1 MVPCCNRWLCR
12 AMIGLRIGRMH
23 VPDVGKQRLRSRTRV
38 HHTRANGSHSCVST
52 RPLRVLVPR
61 RMVREC
67 CSRIGQCMRMW
78 VLAAARAHVPARWR
92 TCTSTCAR
100 AFVPYYCEHMRVND
114 MLSYVRT
121 DHGAGAGRTQSPP
134 HPVPLGPP
142 AIARERGAL
151 ATPRILG

>member
-67 CSRIGQCMRMW
+67 CSRISPCMRMW

-100 AFVPYYCEHMRVND
+100 AFVPYYCKHMRVND

-121 DHGAGAGRTQSPP
+121 DQTCYLLRRRTQPRWDRPP
-134 HPVPLGPP
+134 SRGSGARWPL
-142 AIARERGAL
+142 L
-151 ATPRILG
+151 TF